1 MSNWLEHPLRMVNGS
16 GFLNHSGGL
25 LRKARTTI
33 HTQVAAQ
40 YGKDSNEL
48 AAVGLKKTSEYKPR
62 TRKADTAG

>member
-1 MSNWLEHPLRMVNGS
+1 MQAEAEAARDTTASVEM
-16 GFLNHSGGL
+16 L

-48 AAVGLKKTSEYKPR
+48 ASVGLKKTSKYKPR